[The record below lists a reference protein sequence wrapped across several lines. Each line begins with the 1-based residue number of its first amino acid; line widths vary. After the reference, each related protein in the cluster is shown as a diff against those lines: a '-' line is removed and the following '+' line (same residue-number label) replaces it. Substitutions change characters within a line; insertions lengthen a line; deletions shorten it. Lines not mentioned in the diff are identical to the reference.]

1 MKAFDSLFLSLMSGV
16 AFLFFAGCATT
27 DDVASTSGRGK
38 GELISNS
45 GIGFAKLGMTADQ
58 VRQALPMGYSVASP
72 PVRNYLKAVAWHK
85 VFDDGGDLLYTFLV
99 KNWQNPTED
108 SPIVMVRTRNKKH
121 HTAEGLHPGSSL
133 AKATELYGAPV
144 GIRRPGDLG
153 NERVE
158 FLHQPPYLSFE
169 ARSRFNNYAGIY
181 PELTIE
187 QAVNEDRVW
196 STDKFRSDVLIFA
209 ITVQRPNEMA
219 KRFIVDSD
227 EGNVS
232 QGGGEIFAEE
242 ENNTPDLGETEE
254 ATETVPVGN

>member
-1 MKAFDSLFLSLMSGV
+1 MKTSRFLILLSVGAVIFTSLLFSGCESLIDTG
-16 AFLFFAGCATT
+16 
-27 DDVASTSGRGK
+27 TSSADGGAA
-38 GELISNS
+38 LIAKD

-58 VRQALPMGYSVASP
+58 VRKALPMGYSVASP
-72 PVRNYLKAVAWHK
+72 PARNYVKAVAWHK

-99 KNWQNPTED
+99 KNWEHPTED

-121 HTAEGLHPGSSL
+121 RTAEGLHPGSSL
-133 AKATELYGAPV
+133 EKATQLYGAPV

-158 FLHQPPYLSFE
+158 FLYQPPYLSFE
-169 ARSRFNNYAGIY
+169 ARSRMNDYAGVY

-196 STDKFRSDVLIFA
+196 STDKFRTDVSIFA

-227 EGNVS
+227 ERVTPQEDVEMSSEVS
-232 QGGGEIFAEE
+232 
-242 ENNTPDLGETEE
+242 DLGETEE
-254 ATETVPVGN
+254 ATVTVPIGN